1 MRRCQCTIQINANQ
15 TTDRTTMLSCRALI
29 LLALAALTIQLCES
43 APTFTK
49 SSTAEQT
56 FVRGMMAADHQFGLY
71 ILSETSR
78 GGGSDIRSAD
88 DDVSEQRINPTIH
101 ACEEAMMRARKT
113 AFRFGNS
120 VRREAIRH
128 LPINGGKNK

>member
-1 MRRCQCTIQINANQ
+1 
-15 TTDRTTMLSCRALI
+15 MLSCRALI
-29 LLALAALTIQLCES
+29 LLALAVLTIQGRLSES

-78 GGGSDIRSAD
+78 GGGSDISTAG

-101 ACEEAMMRARKT
+101 ACEEAMIRARKT
-113 AFRFGNS
+113 AFRVGNS
-120 VRREAIRH
+120 VRREAFRH
-128 LPINGGKNK
+128 LPINGEKKK

>member
-1 MRRCQCTIQINANQ
+1 
-15 TTDRTTMLSCRALI
+15 MLSCRALI
-29 LLALAALTIQLCES
+29 LLAVAALTIQGRLSES

-78 GGGSDIRSAD
+78 GGDGGDNGSAD
-88 DDVSEQRINPTIH
+88 ESDVRREQRINPTIH
-101 ACEEAMMRARKT
+101 ACEEAMIRARET
-113 AFRFGNS
+113 AFRVGNS

-128 LPINGGKNK
+128 LPINGGKDK